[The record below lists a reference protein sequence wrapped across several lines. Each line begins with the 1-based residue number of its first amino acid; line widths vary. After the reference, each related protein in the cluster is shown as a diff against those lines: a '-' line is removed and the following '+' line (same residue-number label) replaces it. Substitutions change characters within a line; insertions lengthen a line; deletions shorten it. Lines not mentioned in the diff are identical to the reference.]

1 MDRLATKSWAQAS
14 KFVKWGPGVPEGET
28 EGADIAIMMQ
38 ESSRPIGPVRVR
50 DQCVTQSGLNAFRF
64 KDHTSNSDILSGSS
78 QMKSFEGPKPW
89 HLGSAM
95 GHSSLR
101 NDRLLGTS
109 ATITDR

>member
-64 KDHTSNSDILSGSS
+64 KDSRSNTRQIQTFS
-78 QMKSFEGPKPW
+78 QAPVK
-89 HLGSAM
+89 
-95 GHSSLR
+95 
-101 NDRLLGTS
+101 
-109 ATITDR
+109 